1 MKCRRSSLETAD
13 GIPSEEPHPGLYHN
27 VVTTA
32 DEALQDRE
40 PRSMPNS
47 SSYQTSVV
55 TSDAAPPMGS
65 HALVQTQFWSIPNS
79 SLF

>member
-1 MKCRRSSLETAD
+1 MKCSRSSLETAD

-40 PRSMPNS
+40 P
-47 SSYQTSVV
+47 
-55 TSDAAPPMGS
+55 
-65 HALVQTQFWSIPNS
+65 HS
-79 SLF
+79 SLDPTLVYAKLRFILNFGRHP